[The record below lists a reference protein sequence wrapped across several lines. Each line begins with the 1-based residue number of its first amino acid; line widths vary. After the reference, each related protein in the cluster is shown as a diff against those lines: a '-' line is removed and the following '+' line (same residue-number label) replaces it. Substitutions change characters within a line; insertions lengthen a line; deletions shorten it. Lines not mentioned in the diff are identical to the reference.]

1 MTVVLVARVRPVL
14 RATTE
19 VLQVIRARTVKPAV
33 MVAPVARAALVE
45 PAARQVVR
53 AARPAPMALV
63 EMVVPAALRLLAVT
77 AARALPETFQLLMVA
92 LAVPVGMQAP
102 RVSAVPVAV
111 DRLRATPARRA
122 PRSPLAVTVARA
134 GLELPA
140 ACPQYPATL

>member
-1 MTVVLVARVRPVL
+1 MVV
-14 RATTE
+14 
-19 VLQVIRARTVKPAV
+19 
-33 MVAPVARAALVE
+33 PVARAALVE

-63 EMVVPAALRLLAVT
+63 EMVAPAALRLLAVT
-77 AARALPETFQLLMVA
+77 AARALPETFRLLMVA

-111 DRLRATPARRA
+111 DRLRAMPARRA
-122 PRSPLAVTVARA
+122 ARSPLAVTVARA

-140 ACPQYPATL
+140 ACPQYPETL